1 MTLNASSANSTS
13 TGPRLLS
20 LDVVRG
26 IAVCGI
32 AFVNVT
38 QMWNMFPESARD
50 TQAWT
55 WLNFLANER
64 FFPVFT
70 FLFGIGFAMITRSA
84 RRRGRV
90 EWQIMLRRLIPLLLL
105 GLVHGIFQPGEAL
118 GPYAIGGLV
127 FLFPLTFLPLEKR
140 RGIALALGVILTLVG
155 AYFGGVL
162 LIPGLL
168 LLGFAVSEWRVP
180 EKLDENPKPAAL
192 ALPVLILFT
201 AIASYVQ
208 YLYRDQAG
216 FSPHSSIAGFLF
228 AATWVAAVVV
238 LVRTPLRQGFE
249 VVFAPLGRMA
259 LTNYIGATV
268 ILLASRPLLGIPAE
282 QGSATNA
289 SFLTAWG
296 VVLVML
302 TAQMIFSALW
312 LKRFGQGP
320 LEKLWRKI
328 TWGTGFHM
336 SS

>member
-55 WLNFLANER
+55 WMNFLANER

-140 RGIALALGVILTLVG
+140 RGIALALGAILTLVG
-155 AYFGGVL
+155 TYFGGVL

>member
-55 WLNFLANER
+55 WMNFLANER

-105 GLVHGIFQPGEAL
+105 GLVHGILQPGEAL

-249 VVFAPLGRMA
+249 VVFAPLGRIA

>member
-1 MTLNASSANSTS
+1 M
-13 TGPRLLS
+13 
-20 LDVVRG
+20 
-26 IAVCGI
+26 
-32 AFVNVT
+32 
-38 QMWNMFPESARD
+38 
-50 TQAWT
+50 
-55 WLNFLANER
+55 
-64 FFPVFT
+64 
-70 FLFGIGFAMITRSA
+70 
-84 RRRGRV
+84 
-90 EWQIMLRRLIPLLLL
+90 
-105 GLVHGIFQPGEAL
+105 AL
-118 GPYAIGGLV
+118 GA
-127 FLFPLTFLPLEKR
+127 
-140 RGIALALGVILTLVG
+140 ILTLVG

-180 EKLDENPKPAAL
+180 EKLDENPKPATL

>member
-1 MTLNASSANSTS
+1 MVISASSAKIEVPN
-13 TGPRLLS
+13 RLLS

-38 QMWNMFPESARD
+38 QMWNMYPASTSN

-55 WLNFLANER
+55 WVNLLVNER

-105 GLVHGIFQPGEAL
+105 GLVHTIFQPGEAL
-118 GPYAIGGLV
+118 TPYAIGGLV

-155 AYFGGVL
+155 VYFGGVL

-168 LLGFAVSEWRVP
+168 LLGFAASEWRVP
-180 EKLDENPKPAAL
+180 EKLDEHPKPAAL
-192 ALPVLILFT
+192 ALPILILLT
-201 AIASYVQ
+201 AIGSYIQ
-208 YLYRDQAG
+208 YLHRDQAG

-238 LVRTPLRQGFE
+238 LLRTPLRQGFE
-249 VVFAPLGRMA
+249 VIFAPLGRMA
-259 LTNYIGATV
+259 LTNYIGATM
-268 ILLASRPLLGIPAE
+268 ILLAIRPVLGIPAE

-289 SFLTAWG
+289 SFFTAWA
-296 VVLVML
+296 VVMVML

-312 LKRFGQGP
+312 LKKFSQGP

-328 TWGTGFHM
+328 TWGTGLRM
-336 SS
+336 AS

>member
-1 MTLNASSANSTS
+1 
-13 TGPRLLS
+13 
-20 LDVVRG
+20 
-26 IAVCGI
+26 
-32 AFVNVT
+32 
-38 QMWNMFPESARD
+38 MWNMFPESARD

-55 WLNFLANER
+55 WMNFLANER

-140 RGIALALGVILTLVG
+140 RGIALALGAILTLVG

>member
-55 WLNFLANER
+55 WMNFLANER